1 MSNIRDD
8 IVTIIKEICHPSE
21 VDLSDHDRPL
31 LEAGLDSLDLASVL
45 MGIEEKFDV
54 ELPALD
60 DMENY
65 GTISSMVTVLEEK
78 LG

>member
-8 IVTIIKEICHPSE
+8 IISIIKETCHPVE
-21 VDLSDHDRPL
+21 IDLSDHDRSL
-31 LEAGLDSLDLASVL
+31 LESGMDSLDFASVL

-60 DMENY
+60 DIEKY
-65 GTISSMVTVLEEK
+65 GTINSIVTMLEQQT
-78 LG
+78 